1 MSIMISQIGSTNF
14 PLLLLMNQINFW
26 RRVLCR
32 IDFDQLKDYVQSETL
47 LCVLCLNRLRRSKL
61 YYPPFINFLYTQN
74 CMALW
79 LQQKAVLKRNEI
91 NVNICSY
98 ISQILIKQ
106 INQGHFLTF
115 SNENNQKYQ
124 FWNRIIRY
132 EKNVV
137 HYICYILIS
146 FTSYC
151 MEV

>member
-1 MSIMISQIGSTNF
+1 MSIMISQIGYTKF
-14 PLLLLMNQINFW
+14 PLLLLMNPINF
-26 RRVLCR
+26 RRTVLCR

-74 CMALW
+74 SMALW
-79 LQQKAVLKRNEI
+79 LQQKVALKLNDI

-98 ISQILIKQ
+98 ISQIFVQQ
-106 INQGHFLTF
+106 INQGHFLIFLMKTIIYNSF
-115 SNENNQKYQ
+115 T
-124 FWNRIIRY
+124 IIRY

-137 HYICYILIS
+137 HYICYILNS